1 LTCSEEHEATGFVDP
16 VSIVSKS
23 GVLYPDCQRP
33 EFLINFCP
41 NSDRSYGTLYHWE
54 NSMFQR
60 VVLYF
65 GGAFYVLLGLVML
78 FGQGG
83 WFAWTP
89 GVSDTGPANL
99 HFIVDVAFA
108 FLASGALILA
118 GTWSRRRS
126 LVIGGVAWPLLH
138 GLFHV
143 VELFDHGASS
153 GLALVT
159 DLGGVIAPAGMLA
172 LATFSFPTTGA
183 GLGAARL
190 YHYFTRKFEARWN
203 YDATYLHELI
213 DLAPG
218 SIDAVNDL
226 RNLAEYRGPAPAAL
240 LHGGVLAAVLRED
253 CGPCA
258 QLNLDFMRA
267 EDADPK
273 NLQALLDREFDKADP
288 VSVLG
293 FRYVEAAL
301 GGESDSEAM
310 REEIR
315 ATHGSEALAA
325 LAYAVLHARAYPTL
339 KRIMG
344 HAKVCQDLQVEG
356 RPGDE

>member
-1 LTCSEEHEATGFVDP
+1 
-16 VSIVSKS
+16 
-23 GVLYPDCQRP
+23 
-33 EFLINFCP
+33 
-41 NSDRSYGTLYHWE
+41 
-54 NSMFQR
+54 MFQR

-65 GGAFYVLLGLVML
+65 GGAFYVVLGLVML

-143 VELFDHGASS
+143 VELFDHGATS

-190 YHYFTRKFEARWN
+190 YHYFTRKFEDRWT

-226 RNLAEYRGPAPAAL
+226 RNLADYRGTAPAAL
-240 LHGGVLAAVLRED
+240 IHGGVLAAVLRED

-267 EDADPK
+267 EDADPE
-273 NLQALLDREFDKADP
+273 NLQALLDRDFDKADP
-288 VSVLG
+288 ISALG
-293 FRYVEAAL
+293 FRYVEVAL
-301 GGESDSEAM
+301 GDKGDVDDM
-310 REEIR
+310 REKIK
-315 ATHGSEALAA
+315 TDYGPSALAA
-325 LAYAVLHARAYPTL
+325 MAYAVLHARAYPTL
-339 KRIMG
+339 KQIMG
-344 HAKVCQDLQVEG
+344 HAKACQELKVGGQTVQA
-356 RPGDE
+356 P